1 MECYRKGGRIM
12 KPTLDQISKVPMAPI
27 IPTVGREYD
36 GRLIIV
42 HWSDDTVSEYEFD
55 RGPSNE
61 QHFSSPTKFEANHGA
76 RMEEYGEDAYLTSL
90 FKRHFIRVNKVYT
103 ADL

>member
-1 MECYRKGGRIM
+1 M

-55 RGPSNE
+55 RGPSRE
-61 QHFSSPTKFEANHGA
+61 THYDSLIKFEAHVSHPIHF
-76 RMEEYGEDAYLTSL
+76 YGEYDAYLTSL

-103 ADL
+103 AEL

>member
-1 MECYRKGGRIM
+1 MN
-12 KPTLDQISKVPMAPI
+12 PTLDQISNVPMAPI

-55 RGPSNE
+55 RGPSREN
-61 QHFSSPTKFEANHGA
+61 HYNSPAKYKIQTGA
-76 RMEEYGEDAYLTSL
+76 SIEEYDEDRYLTSL

>member
-1 MECYRKGGRIM
+1 M
-12 KPTLDQISKVPMAPI
+12 KPTLSQISNVPMAPI

-42 HWSDDTVSEYEFD
+42 HWNDDTVSEYEFD
-55 RGPSNE
+55 RGPSRE
-61 QHFSSPTKFEANHGA
+61 SHYDSLVEYEAKTGI
-76 RMEEYGEDAYLTSL
+76 RQTMYSEDTYLTSL